1 MTRGARKAGL
11 SRRHRFV
18 GRGAFA
24 PALHSP
30 RKLRGKAM
38 LLHVAAGPAG
48 PSRLGLSVPKRQAS
62 LAVDRNRIKRLA
74 REAFRQHGVRS
85 LGLDLVF
92 TVRQKFVRG
101 AEAAWRAEIT
111 ALLDRATGEAA

>member
-30 RKLRGKAM
+30 RKLRGTTM
-38 LLHVAAGPAG
+38 LLHVVARPPGL
-48 PSRLGLSVPKRQAS
+48 SRLGLSVPKRQAPR
-62 LAVDRNRIKRLA
+62 AVDRNRLKRLA
-74 REAFRQHGVRS
+74 REAFRRHAVRDA
-85 LGLDLVF
+85 GLDLVLTTRERF
-92 TVRQKFVRG
+92 TRS
-101 AEAAWRAEIT
+101 AEAAWRNDLA
-111 ALLDRATGEAA
+111 ALLDRVVAG